1 MPKVVSGPGGRIEI
15 MPAQFSIRASDVRV
29 LLSELK
35 KIDPNLRKTLQKEM
49 RTDLKP
55 FATKLKN
62 DIPTQPPVSNLAL
75 GADGRRWGP
84 VNATVRVPL
93 GTRTRK
99 PGFYP
104 VVSMAF
110 RGRKGLGGFYFV
122 ERMRQGKTPQGRA
135 LVSAL
140 AGRAPVLDGLGRFV
154 IPKAKDDRD
163 EVTTIAQRIIEKYMA
178 LVNRRIK

>member
-1 MPKVVSGPGGRIEI
+1 MVSGAGGRIET
-15 MPAQFSIRASDVRV
+15 MPAQFSVRASDVRV

-49 RTDLKP
+49 RDDLKP

-62 DIPTQPPVSNLAL
+62 NIPSQPPVSNLSK

-84 VNATVRVPL
+84 VNATVKVPL
-93 GTRTRK
+93 GSRTLK

-104 VVSMAF
+104 VVSMGF

-122 ERMRQGKTPQGRA
+122 ERMRQGRTAQGRG

-154 IPKAKDDRD
+154 IPRAKDDRD
-163 EVTTIAQRIIEKYMA
+163 EVTTIARRVIEKYMA